1 MKLVVVMLIMI
12 FLFGCVEKEDIK
24 TQSVIDEEKVFEIA
38 LVMKTLTNPFF
49 KTMEQGARK
58 ASVDLGVKL
67 ITKVGSQETAIVQQI
82 SIVSNLINQKVDA
95 IVIAPA
101 SSIALI
107 PVLKKAQDSGII
119 IVNIDNK
126 LDNQSCVK
134 AGLKNVPYISVDNFN
149 GAYLANKTITKS
161 IFEPTRAVI
170 LEGIKEAQ
178 NSIERVEG
186 AKKAFDENS
195 NIELIDSQSANWKI
209 DQAYDVINK
218 MFVKHKDINYIFCAN
233 DMMAIGVIQYLKD
246 NEIYNVT
253 VSGFDYI
260 LEVEPYLLDGSLS
273 VTVDQQAGLQGYMG
287 VTTANKLLNGK
298 ELNQLDVIVGC
309 RTIVKSDV
317 E

>member
-1 MKLVVVMLIMI
+1 
-12 FLFGCVEKEDIK
+12 
-24 TQSVIDEEKVFEIA
+24 
-38 LVMKTLTNPFF
+38 
-49 KTMEQGARK
+49 
-58 ASVDLGVKL
+58 
-67 ITKVGSQETAIVQQI
+67 
-82 SIVSNLINQKVDA
+82 
-95 IVIAPA
+95 
-101 SSIALI
+101 
-107 PVLKKAQDSGII
+107 
-119 IVNIDNK
+119 
-126 LDNQSCVK
+126 
-134 AGLKNVPYISVDNFN
+134 
-149 GAYLANKTITKS
+149 
-161 IFEPTRAVI
+161 
-170 LEGIKEAQ
+170 
-178 NSIERVEG
+178 
-186 AKKAFDENS
+186 
-195 NIELIDSQSANWKI
+195 
-209 DQAYDVINK
+209 